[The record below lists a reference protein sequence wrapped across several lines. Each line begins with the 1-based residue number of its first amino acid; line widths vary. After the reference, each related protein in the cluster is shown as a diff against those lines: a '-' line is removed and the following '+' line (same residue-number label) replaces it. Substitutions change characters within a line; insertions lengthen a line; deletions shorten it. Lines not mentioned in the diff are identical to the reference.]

1 MLCTP
6 VAACQ
11 HFGESVLTDSYMLCS
26 VPAESTEA
34 PTGGADMKEGIDDTL
49 ALLASLLAIA
59 FVAAAAV
66 SIVGGM

>member
-1 MLCTP
+1 
-6 VAACQ
+6 
-11 HFGESVLTDSYMLCS
+11 
-26 VPAESTEA
+26 
-34 PTGGADMKEGIDDTL
+34 MKEGIDDTL